1 MSRKDQPKP
10 LRLDRS
16 DLFRSPASFLALGF
30 GSGLAPVAPGTAG
43 TLVGVGLCAVLG
55 FLPTTMYI
63 VLTVLIS
70 LIGITICQ
78 SASDELGVHDHG
90 GIVWDEIAGF
100 LVTMIAVPVSFATLV
115 AGFILFR
122 LFDIWKPWPIGWLD
136 KRVEGGLGIMIDDIV
151 AGAFACVLL
160 HMMLLAVPVFFP
172 AFGGS

>member
-1 MSRKDQPKP
+1 
-10 LRLDRS
+10 
-16 DLFRSPASFLALGF
+16 
-30 GSGLAPVAPGTAG
+30 
-43 TLVGVGLCAVLG
+43 
-55 FLPTTMYI
+55 MYI